1 MSAQEMKL
9 FAAGE
14 WLVASDE
21 SPGTMVPRDSERW
34 IAADCSIEVKR

>member
-9 FAAGE
+9 FVAGE

-21 SPGTMVPRDSERW
+21 SSGTNVPTKSERW
-34 IAADCSIEVKR
+34 IATDNPIEVEQ